1 MKLLKDRK
9 ILKPNI
15 KNIIFDW
22 GGVITN
28 IDHQATIDKFAEIG
42 MPGFKEYYSQSAA
55 NKLFRQFEKGMISA
69 EEMRKNLRKDY
80 QANVSNEEIDNA
92 WCAMLLDTPAERL
105 EILKSLK
112 KNYRLFLL
120 SNTNIIHVE
129 YYNKI
134 IYEKFNLHFSDIFD
148 YIFYS
153 HEIGMR
159 KPDTEVFEYVLKFSQ
174 LDSKETLF
182 ADDLEINIS
191 AAKQAGINTFHVK
204 TPNAILELK
213 K

>member
-1 MKLLKDRK
+1 
-9 ILKPNI
+9 
-15 KNIIFDW
+15 
-22 GGVITN
+22 
-28 IDHQATIDKFAEIG
+28 
-42 MPGFKEYYSQSAA
+42 
-55 NKLFRQFEKGMISA
+55 
-69 EEMRKNLRKDY
+69 
-80 QANVSNEEIDNA
+80 
-92 WCAMLLDTPAERL
+92 MLLDTPAERL